1 MSTKYLKLAQAALEA
16 SDFER
21 AVELY
26 ELAILERPELAGV
39 YNFNLDRARTKLYGY
54 GKSSL
59 GTPSRL
65 PGLIYLED
73 LYREVARFSRTTCH
87 DAVLDAQPL
96 VSVVMTAHNVAEYI
110 EEAVTSLLRQ
120 THKPLEIIVV
130 DDCSTD
136 STFRILQRLSDE
148 YPIAIRRLNANLGT
162 YFAKNVGL
170 QLAQGEYV
178 FFQDGDD
185 LSHPDRIR
193 LCLRELQ
200 QPGAL
205 CVQSSYSRVVFPA
218 GQVLPVNGLVKKLG
232 LITLGVRRSVFDE
245 IGFFNCTTKASDD
258 EFFQRLQVAYRNRP
272 GAIRT
277 LDLPLYYNT
286 LREGSL
292 FADMISN
299 DPSAD
304 GYIEQ
309 RPSPVRQAYV
319 DEFQTIHR
327 SLPVAKFR
335 EVFRFPVT
343 RDPIKVAPEMTKL
356 ANPVLPV
363 IASVCSIPE
372 RQGMFMRMLASL
384 APQVDELHVYLDRYE
399 TVPDFVRDCHPKVTV
414 RLSRDLPGLRDNGKF
429 VPLLSLQDECYFFTA
444 DDDIEYPPDYVNAL
458 VKKIEHYGRLA
469 VVGVHGVRI
478 PEQPTGYF
486 SGFRRVHS
494 FIRELEQ
501 DKLENNLGTGTVAF
515 HSDCLKGLDYRTFTH
530 SGMVDLYLAAV
541 CKSRGIPMVAV
552 SRPQNWLLELESS
565 NIGSEGGVNN
575 LFTEGT
581 LNDAK
586 QTRLIRQHAPWG
598 YAAITQA
605 VEAAVLKS
613 GNGEAGERL
622 RALLPLL
629 PQCLM

>member
-1 MSTKYLKLAQAALEA
+1 MTISFVKQAQAAFNTC
-16 SDFER
+16 DFAR

-26 ELAILERPELAGV
+26 EQAILERPELVRV
-39 YNFNLDRARTKLYGY
+39 YRFNLARARAKLG
-54 GKSSL
+54 GSDPATS
-59 GTPSRL
+59 PSVNRQS
-65 PGLIYLED
+65 GFTYLD
-73 LYREVARFSRTTCH
+73 VLYRDVARFSASLPA
-87 DAVLDAQPL
+87 DFSPQAQSL

-136 STFRILQRLSDE
+136 GTWRILQRLAGE
-148 YPIAIRRLNANLGT
+148 YPIVIRRLNANLGT
-162 YFAKNVGL
+162 YYAKNAGL
-170 QLAQGEYV
+170 RLAQGEFV

-185 LSHPDRIR
+185 LCHPDRVR

-200 QPGAL
+200 QPGVV

-245 IGFFNCTTKASDD
+245 IGFFNCTMKASDD

-292 FADMISN
+292 FADMITN
-299 DPSAD
+299 DPAAD
-304 GYIEQ
+304 GHIEQ

-319 DEFQTIHR
+319 DEFQALHR
-327 SLPVAKFR
+327 NLPVERFR

-343 RDPIKVAPEMTKL
+343 RDPIKVAPEMSCL
-356 ANPVLPV
+356 ANPALPV
-363 IASVCSIPE
+363 VASVCSIPE
-372 RQGMFMRMLASL
+372 RKELFARMLASL

-399 TVPDFVRDCHPKVTV
+399 AVPDFVRDCHPKLTV

-429 VPLLSLQDECYFFTA
+429 VPLLDRRDECYFFTA

-486 SGFRRVHS
+486 SGFRRVHCFS
-494 FIRELEQ
+494 RELEQ
-501 DKLENNLGTGTVAF
+501 DMLVNNLGTGTVAF
-515 HSDCLKGLDYRTFTH
+515 YSGSLARLDYRSFSH
-530 SGMVDLYLAAV
+530 SGMADLYLAAF
-541 CKSRGIPMVAV
+541 CKALGVPMVAV
-552 SRPQNWLLELESS
+552 ARPENWLVEMEDPAL
-565 NIGSEGGVNN
+565 GPGGGVQN
-575 LFTEGT
+575 LFTEGVR
-581 LNDAK
+581 NDEK
-586 QTRLIRQHAPWG
+586 QSRLLRQHAPWG
-598 YAAITQA
+598 YAAIAQA
-605 VEAAVLKS
+605 VMAAARKPK
-613 GNGEAGERL
+613 AGEHL
-622 RALLPLL
+622 RALLPIL